1 MAADGAEWIDVGGES
16 TRPGAKPVSVRD
28 ELDRVVPV
36 IEGIRAELPDVCISV
51 DTRRAEVAR
60 RALENGADMVN
71 DVSSMSDP
79 GMLDVVVE
87 HGCPVCLMHMQGLPE
102 NMQDDPHYED
112 VVNEVRSY
120 LDEAT
125 SRLIEAG
132 VMPSQIVVDPGIGFG
147 KKLENNLA
155 LLSSGRE
162 IVPDSQMGL
171 MWGVS
176 RKSMF
181 RDLLGREGSDDRLAG
196 SLGIA
201 AMSLQ
206 KEVDIVRV
214 HDVTEHS
221 DTFAAMKAV
230 R

>member
-1 MAADGAEWIDVGGES
+1 
-16 TRPGAKPVSVRD
+16 
-28 ELDRVVPV
+28 
-36 IEGIRAELPDVCISV
+36 
-51 DTRRAEVAR
+51 
-60 RALENGADMVN
+60 
-71 DVSSMSDP
+71 
-79 GMLDVVVE
+79 
-87 HGCPVCLMHMQGLPE
+87 
-102 NMQDDPHYED
+102 MQDDPYYED

-120 LDEAT
+120 LDEAA
-125 SRLIEAG
+125 SPLIEAG
-132 VMPSQIVVDPGIGFG
+132 VMASRIVVDPGIGFG

-181 RDLLGREGSDDRLAG
+181 RDLLGRERSDDRLAG

>member
-1 MAADGAEWIDVGGES
+1 
-16 TRPGAKPVSVRD
+16 
-28 ELDRVVPV
+28 
-36 IEGIRAELPDVCISV
+36 
-51 DTRRAEVAR
+51 
-60 RALENGADMVN
+60 MVN

-120 LDEAT
+120 LDEAA
-125 SRLIEAG
+125 SPLIEAG
-132 VMPSQIVVDPGIGFG
+132 VMASRIVVDPGIGFG

-181 RDLLGREGSDDRLAG
+181 RDLLGRERSDDRLAG